1 MATIYPA
8 PGSGGGGGGGTAT
21 NEIADA
27 IDAMFSLS

>member
-27 IDAMFSLS
+27 IDAMFSLG

>member
-8 PGSGGGGGGGTAT
+8 PGSGGGGGGTAT